1 MSYIPADGT
10 FNDLIIKKLQGKPFT
25 TTAQSGAL
33 EAPGSTFNKVFNN
46 NIYAED
52 IPISYYDQANGSI
65 ATTVNDGAGRYLYDV
80 YADISF
86 KGILKGI
93 P

>member
-1 MSYIPADGT
+1 MSYIPTDT
-10 FNDLIIKKLQGKPFT
+10 TVNDLIIKKLQGKPFT

-52 IPISYYDQANGSI
+52 IPTSYYDAETNRVGN
-65 ATTVNDGAGRYLYDV
+65 TVEDSNNRYL
-80 YADISF
+80 
-86 KGILKGI
+86 
-93 P
+93 